1 MVMSAD
7 TPNITLFRL
16 LTPISFE
23 QALQWLSVAID
34 LPPNEREQ
42 DAQHRNGSVERIPMR
57 SETDWTLNG
66 RDEISRMIYS
76 GAWDSAILGRPSDWP
91 QCLKSA
97 VDIMLPSMAQ
107 IVIFWGPDLV
117 ALYNEPYAPTIG
129 QRHPRAFGRPARENW
144 SELWDDLEPLLRRV
158 MDTGE
163 TVAAKDRPFYIERHG
178 YPETVYF
185 DISYSAIRDEDR
197 VVRGVFCIVNETTDR
212 VRAGQALQA
221 SEERLR
227 AVVSQ
232 SAAGIGQG
240 SLEGEIL
247 HVNSRF
253 CEIVGF
259 EEPELVGK
267 SISDITYAED
277 MPEQTRLFGRL
288 AATGESFDM
297 EKRYVRKDGSLVWVN
312 NTVSALRDNQGR
324 IHQVAVISI
333 DITERKMGQEAERRL
348 ASIIASSN
356 DAILAIDLN
365 MTVTAWNGGAERLYG
380 YTAEE
385 IVGQSVLLLVPKDRI
400 DEEPTLLEQVKAGSV
415 VEAYET
421 QRRHKDGH
429 LVDVLLS
436 VSPIH
441 DTAGKI
447 VGASKIAHDISAK
460 MEADRLQAVLIG
472 ELHHRVKNVFA
483 TVIAIARQT
492 FAKVTS
498 TSDAVAAF
506 EARLSAMAHAHDL
519 LAEGDW
525 QSADLA
531 AVIEQ
536 ATSPYP
542 PERFTITGPSV
553 PLPQKAVATLS
564 LALHELGTNAAK
576 YGALSVPTGQVS
588 IIWAYNSETSV
599 LSLRWQESDGPTV
612 NVPTKTGFG
621 SRLVERLLAAELNGA
636 STIIYDS
643 AGVICEIEALLP
655 PHGRA

>member
-1 MVMSAD
+1 
-7 TPNITLFRL
+7 
-16 LTPISFE
+16 
-23 QALQWLSVAID
+23 
-34 LPPNEREQ
+34 
-42 DAQHRNGSVERIPMR
+42 MR
-57 SETDWTLNG
+57 SETGKTFKG
-66 RDEISRMIYS
+66 TDEISRLVES
-76 GAWDSAILGRPSDWP
+76 GDWDDSILGPPSSWP
-91 QCLKSA
+91 LCLRSA
-97 VDIMLPSMAQ
+97 VDIMLPAMAQ
-107 IVIFWGPDLV
+107 IVMFWGPDLV

-144 SELWDDLEPLLRRV
+144 PELWDDLEPLLRRV
-158 MDTGE
+158 METGE
-163 TVAAKDRPFYIERHG
+163 TLAAKDRPFYIERHG

-185 DISYSAIRDEDR
+185 DISYSAIRDEYGA
-197 VVRGVFCIVNETTDR
+197 VRGVFCIVNETTDR
-212 VRAGQALQA
+212 VRADQALQA

-227 AVVSQ
+227 AVISQ

-240 SLEGEIL
+240 SLQGEIM
-247 HVNSRF
+247 HVNRRF
-253 CEIVGF
+253 CEIVGY
-259 EEPELVGK
+259 EEGELLGK
-267 SISDITYAED
+267 NIADITYAGD
-277 MPEQTRLFGRL
+277 MPEQTRLFSRL

-297 EKRYVRKDGSLVWVN
+297 EKRYVRKDGGLIWVN
-312 NTVSALRDNQGR
+312 NTVSALRDDQGR
-324 IHQVAVISI
+324 IHQVAVISV
-333 DITERKMGQEAERRL
+333 DISERKKAQEAERRL

-356 DAILAIDLN
+356 DAILAIDLD
-365 MTVTAWNGGAERLYG
+365 MTITAWNGGAKRLYG

-385 IVGQSVLLLVPKDRI
+385 IVGQSVLMLVPKDRV
-400 DEEPTLLEQVKAGSV
+400 DEEPALLEQVKAGLV
-415 VEAYET
+415 IEAYET
-421 QRRHKDGH
+421 KRRHKDGH

-441 DTAGKI
+441 DTAGKV

-492 FAKVTS
+492 FAKATD
-498 TSDAVAAF
+498 TQDAVAAF

-531 AVIEQ
+531 AVVEQ
-536 ATSPYP
+536 AAAPYP
-542 PERFTITGPSV
+542 PERFTISGPSV
-553 PLPQKAVATLS
+553 LLPQKAVATFS

-576 YGALSVPTGQVS
+576 YGALSVPTGRVS
-588 IIWAYNSETSV
+588 IIWTYDPETSA
-599 LSLRWQESDGPTV
+599 LSLRWQESHGPKV
-612 NVPTKTGFG
+612 DIPTKKGFG

-636 STIIYDS
+636 STIIYDP

>member
-1 MVMSAD
+1 
-7 TPNITLFRL
+7 
-16 LTPISFE
+16 
-23 QALQWLSVAID
+23 
-34 LPPNEREQ
+34 
-42 DAQHRNGSVERIPMR
+42 MR
-57 SETDWTLNG
+57 SETGKTFKG
-66 RDEISRMIYS
+66 TDEISRLIES
-76 GAWDSAILGRPSDWP
+76 GRWDDYFLGPPSAWPR
-91 QCLKSA
+91 CLQSA
-97 VDIMLPSMAQ
+97 VDIMLPAKAQ
-107 IVIFWGPDLV
+107 IVMFWGPDLV
-117 ALYNEPYAPTIG
+117 ALYNESYAPTIG
-129 QRHPRAFGRPARENW
+129 HRHPIAFGRPARENW
-144 SELWDDLEPLLRRV
+144 PELWDDLEPLLRRV

-185 DISYSAIRDEDR
+185 DISYSAIHDEDG

-212 VRAGQALQA
+212 VRADQALQE

-240 SLEGEIL
+240 SLKGEIL
-247 HVNSRF
+247 HVNRRF
-253 CEIVGF
+253 CEIVGY
-259 EEPELVGK
+259 EERELIGK
-267 SISDITYAED
+267 SIADITYLDD
-277 MPEQTRLFGRL
+277 MPEQNRLFSQL
-288 AATGESFDM
+288 AATGKSFDM

-312 NTVSALRDNQGR
+312 NTVSALRDAQGR
-324 IHQVAVISI
+324 IHQVSVVSI
-333 DITERKMGQEAERRL
+333 DISERKKAQEAERRL

-356 DAILAIDLN
+356 DAILAIDLDMN
-365 MTVTAWNGGAERLYG
+365 ITSWNGGAEQLYG
-380 YTAEE
+380 YKADEILGRSVLALVPEDRAEE
-385 IVGQSVLLLVPKDRI
+385 
-400 DEEPTLLEQVKAGSV
+400 EPALLEQIKAGSV
-415 VEAYET
+415 IEAYET
-421 QRRHKDGH
+421 KRRRKDGH

-447 VGASKIAHDISAK
+447 VGASKIAHDISTK

-492 FAKVTS
+492 FAKT
-498 TSDAVAAF
+498 TDTTDAVAAF

-531 AVIEQ
+531 AVVEQ
-536 ATSPYP
+536 AAAPYP
-542 PERFTITGPSV
+542 PERFEISGPSV
-553 PLPQKAVATLS
+553 LLPQKAVATLS

-576 YGALSVPTGQVS
+576 YGALSVPTGKVS
-588 IIWAYNSETSV
+588 ITWLYDPKTTS
-599 LSLRWQESDGPTV
+599 LRLRWQERDGPSV
-612 NVPTKTGFG
+612 GAPTRTGFG
-621 SRLVERLLAAELNGA
+621 SRLVERLLAAELNGT

-643 AGVICEIEALLP
+643 AGVICEIEALMP

>member
-1 MVMSAD
+1 
-7 TPNITLFRL
+7 
-16 LTPISFE
+16 
-23 QALQWLSVAID
+23 
-34 LPPNEREQ
+34 
-42 DAQHRNGSVERIPMR
+42 MR
-57 SETDWTLNG
+57 SDTEWTLNG
-66 RDEISRMIYS
+66 KDEISRMIDS
-76 GAWDSAILGRPSDWP
+76 GVCDSSLLGPPSDWP

-107 IVIFWGPDLV
+107 IVMFWGPDLV

-144 SELWDDLEPLLRRV
+144 VELWGDLEPLLRRV

-185 DISYSAIRDEDR
+185 DISYSAIRDEHR
-197 VVRGVFCIVNETTDR
+197 AVRGVFCIVNETTDR
-212 VRAGQALQA
+212 VRADQALQA

-232 SAAGIGQG
+232 SAAGIGQS
-240 SLEGEIL
+240 SLQGKIL
-247 HVNSRF
+247 HVNRRF
-253 CEIVGF
+253 CEIVGY
-259 EEPELVGK
+259 EEDELLGK
-267 SISDITYAED
+267 NIADITYADD
-277 MPEQTRLFGRL
+277 MPEQNRLFGRL
-288 AATGESFDM
+288 AATGDSFDM
-297 EKRYVRKDGSLVWVN
+297 EKRYLRKDGSLVWVN
-312 NTVSALRDNQGR
+312 NTVSALRDDQGR
-324 IHQVAVISI
+324 IHQVAVISV
-333 DITERKMGQEAERRL
+333 DITERKQAQEVERRL
-348 ASIIASSN
+348 ASIIESSN
-356 DAILAIDLN
+356 DAILAIDLD
-365 MTVTAWNGGAERLYG
+365 MTITAWNGGAERLYG

-385 IVGQSVLLLVPKDRI
+385 IVGQSVLMLVPKDRI
-400 DEEPTLLEQVKAGSV
+400 DEEPALLEQIKAGSMI
-415 VEAYET
+415 EAYET
-421 QRRHKDGH
+421 KRRSKDGH

-492 FAKVTS
+492 FGKVTD
-498 TSDAVAAF
+498 TIDAVAAF

-531 AVIEQ
+531 AVVEQ
-536 ATSPYP
+536 AAAPYP
-542 PERFTITGPSV
+542 PERFTISGPSV
-553 PLPQKAVATLS
+553 LLSQKAVATLS
-564 LALHELGTNAAK
+564 LALHELGTNAVK
-576 YGALSVPTGQVS
+576 YGALSVPTGQVL

-599 LSLRWQESDGPTV
+599 LNLRWQESDGPTV
-612 NVPTKTGFG
+612 NVPTKKGFG